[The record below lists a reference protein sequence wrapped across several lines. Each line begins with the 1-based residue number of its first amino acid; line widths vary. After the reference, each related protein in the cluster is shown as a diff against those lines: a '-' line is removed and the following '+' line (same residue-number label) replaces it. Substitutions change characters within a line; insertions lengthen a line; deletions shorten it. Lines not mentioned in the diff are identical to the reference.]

1 MDDENSLLIISNFV
15 NKDIIKENINGL
27 CYGSR
32 NSFEQEF
39 FNSNIKNIKIIS
51 PDICET
57 ANDFKTLLYE
67 IFMRLKMIC

>member
-1 MDDENSLLIISNFV
+1 MVISNFV

-39 FNSNIKNIKIIS
+39 FNSNIKIIS
-51 PDICET
+51 ADICET